1 MFGSDKHKHAR
12 PAGGA
17 GVETLIGPRVVI
29 RGDVH
34 FSGGLYIEGRIE
46 GAVIAEEGDNE
57 AIVTLAERGSIEGEV
72 RAPHVIINGSLQ
84 GDIHSSQRIELAA
97 AARVEGNVHYHT
109 VEMLAGSMLTGRLI
123 HQQSEPR
130 RLNGPG
136 SAEAPVD

>member
-1 MFGSDKHKHAR
+1 MFGNDKHKAAR
-12 PAGGA
+12 GAGA

-29 RGDVH
+29 RGDIH
-34 FSGGLYIEGRIE
+34 FSGGLYIEGRVE
-46 GAVIAEEGDNE
+46 GAVIAEEGDKD

-72 RAPHVIINGSLQ
+72 RAPHVVINGRLQ

-109 VEMLAGSMLTGRLI
+109 VEMVAGSLLTGRLI
-123 HQQSEPR
+123 HQQGEPK

-136 SAEAPVD
+136 AVEPAAD

>member
-1 MFGSDKHKHAR
+1 MFGSDKHKPAR
-12 PAGGA
+12 PTGGA

-72 RAPHVIINGSLQ
+72 RAPHVIINGNLQ
-84 GDIHSSQRIELAA
+84 GDIHSTQRIELAA

-109 VEMLAGSMLTGRLI
+109 VEMIAGSMLTGRLI
-123 HQQSEPR
+123 HQQGEPR

-136 SAEAPVD
+136 SSEAPVD